1 MRIEGKDYRTIWF
14 EDNVVKIIDQTKLPH
29 QFIIKDLKTIKDAI
43 NAIKIMEVRGAPLI
57 GATAAY
63 GLVLAIIENNDQ
75 SFLKKSADELIS
87 SRPTAINLRWA
98 VDRMM
103 NKLSGLNSDKILE
116 IALNE
121 AKDICEEDIKF
132 CENIGLNGLKI
143 IEEIYNKKKDTVN
156 ILTHCNAGWLAT
168 INWGTATSPIYHAH
182 KKGIPVHVWAD
193 ETRPRNQ
200 GANLTS
206 YELNEEGIKNTII
219 ADNTGGI
226 LMQRGEVDMC
236 IVGTDRT
243 LANGDV
249 CNKVGTYLKAL
260 AAHDNKIPFYVAL
273 PSSTIDWNIK
283 DHKDIPIDDTKI
295 WAQRLSYVGEL
306 GYELYVEVKDA
317 KKIYELIIEKGK
329 DHNLSNCGMHAMDIM
344 RMESGFLHWGHDISP
359 EENQYQAG
367 LSFTISNKKNVDFI
381 GKSALEKIDK
391 EKIKT
396 RFAKFTLKDSKPGE
410 PLLLHDEPIYL
421 EDKIIGRSTS
431 GNYSFNFKK
440 NLTFGYINNDFS
452 NEELQNKNLFIE
464 VEKKKYPIEISNK
477 PLKQTNFKNN

>member
-1 MRIEGKDYRTIWF
+1 MKIEGKEYRTIWF
-14 EDNVVKIIDQTKLPH
+14 ENNVVKIIDQTKLPH
-29 QFIIKDLKTIKDAI
+29 QFIIKDLKTVKDAI
-43 NAIKIMEVRGAPLI
+43 KAIKIMEVRGAPLI

-63 GLVLAIIENNDQ
+63 GLVLSIIENNDQ
-75 SFLKKSADELIS
+75 SFLKKSAEDLIN
-87 SRPTAINLRWA
+87 SRPTAINLKWA

-103 NKLSGLNSDKILE
+103 NKLSGVNSDNILE

-121 AKDICEEDIKF
+121 AKEICEEDIKF

-206 YELNEEGIKNTII
+206 YELNEENIPNTII

-249 CNKVGTYLKAL
+249 CNKIGTYLKAL
-260 AAHDNKIPFYVAL
+260 AAHDNKVPFYVAL

-283 DHKDIPIDDTKI
+283 DYKDIPIEE
-295 WAQRLSYVGEL
+295 RNSEELSH
-306 GYELYVEVKDA
+306 VEGLDENGNI
-317 KKIYELIIEKGK
+317 KKIQIYPKKSKSMNLAFDVTPAKYVTGLITEKGVCEA
-329 DHNLSNCGMHAMDIM
+329 S
-344 RMESGFLHWGHDISP
+344 
-359 EENQYQAG
+359 
-367 LSFTISNKKNVDFI
+367 
-381 GKSALEKIDK
+381 EKG
-391 EKIKT
+391 
-396 RFAKFTLKDSKPGE
+396 LKD
-410 PLLLHDEPIYL
+410 L
-421 EDKIIGRSTS
+421 
-431 GNYSFNFKK
+431 FK
-440 NLTFGYINNDFS
+440 
-452 NEELQNKNLFIE
+452 
-464 VEKKKYPIEISNK
+464 
-477 PLKQTNFKNN
+477 